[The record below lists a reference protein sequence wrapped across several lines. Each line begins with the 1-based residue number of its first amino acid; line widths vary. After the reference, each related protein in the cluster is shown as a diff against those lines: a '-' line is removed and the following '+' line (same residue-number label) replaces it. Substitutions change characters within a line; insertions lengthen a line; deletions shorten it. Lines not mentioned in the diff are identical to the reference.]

1 MPMIGFNARFAAGDE
16 SYVWKSAPMPRIYSA
31 VLALAALMLSGVL
44 TGQAQ
49 AQSIVISGVEIL
61 EFDGVDVARRADGTV
76 WIDGD
81 RIVAAAA
88 ADGEPPQ
95 TVIDGRGLYL
105 MRGLTDM
112 HVHLW
117 DQVELGAYL
126 AHGVTQIRNLSGMPF
141 HLRLAQEIESGAVV
155 GPRLVTS
162 GPILNSAGANF
173 QIIHERVETADEARA
188 AVRRQHAAGFRT
200 LKVYSNLSREAY
212 EAIRDESRDLGM
224 GMMGHSPEGRRGP
237 GVPAH
242 APFDI
247 AFEELLDDGFVTFEH
262 VETIA
267 WHGLSGRRDLEAMR
281 GLAARL
287 AASKA
292 VVDPTLVAFYN
303 LLRVAETK
311 GEFVNGPDMQ
321 LLNPLVVAQEAP
333 NYARWAAED
342 VEAARADFAFYQA
355 ATAALHE
362 AGVRLVAGSD
372 SGIFANAPGV
382 SLIDELDLMISAG
395 LTPAQALGAAT
406 ANAALTLEADDSG
419 GLVRPGMR
427 ADLIL
432 LDADPT
438 KDIGALRRPVAVIA
452 AGRLQD
458 REALDAMLGAARAPD
473 MTRTITNL
481 TEGLTAQGVDPSA
494 VLAP

>member
-1 MPMIGFNARFAAGDE
+1 
-16 SYVWKSAPMPRIYSA
+16 MPRIY
-31 VLALAALMLSGVL
+31 LAALAITAITLSGLL
-44 TGQAQ
+44 TERAQ
-49 AQSIVISGVEIL
+49 AQSIVISGAEIL
-61 EFDGVDVARRADGTV
+61 EFDGIDVVRRAGETV

-81 RIVAAAA
+81 RIVEAAPN
-88 ADGEPPQ
+88 DGEAAPK
-95 TVIDGRGLYL
+95 TLIDGRGLYL

-162 GPILNSAGANF
+162 GPILNSTGANF

-188 AVRRQHAAGFRT
+188 AVHRQHAAGFRT

-212 EAIRDESRDLGM
+212 EAIRDEARELDM
-224 GMMGHSPEGRRGP
+224 EIMGHSPEGRRGP
-237 GVPAH
+237 GVPAQ

-267 WHGLSGRRDLEAMR
+267 WHGLRNRRDLDAMR
-281 GLAARL
+281 ALAARL

-311 GEFVNGPDMQ
+311 GEFVKGPDMQ

-342 VEAARADFAFYQA
+342 VETARADFAFYQA
-355 ATAALHE
+355 ATLALHE

-382 SLIDELDLMISAG
+382 SLIDELDLMIDAG
-395 LTPAQALGAAT
+395 LTAAQALGAAT
-406 ANAALTLEADDSG
+406 TNAVLTLEADDSG
-419 GLVRPGMR
+419 GLVRPGVR

-438 KDIGALRRPVAVIA
+438 RDMSALRRPVAVIA

-458 REALDAMLGAARAPD
+458 QAALDALLAAARAPD
-473 MTRTITNL
+473 MTRTIANVS
-481 TEGLTAQGVDPSA
+481 EGLKAQGGDPSA
-494 VLAP
+494 VLGP

>member
-1 MPMIGFNARFAAGDE
+1 MPMIGFNARGAAGDE
-16 SYVWKSAPMPRIYSA
+16 SYVWKSAPMSRIYSA
-31 VLALAALMLSGVL
+31 VLALAALMLSGLL

-200 LKVYSNLSREAY
+200 LKVYSNLS
-212 EAIRDESRDLGM
+212 
-224 GMMGHSPEGRRGP
+224 
-237 GVPAH
+237 
-242 APFDI
+242 
-247 AFEELLDDGFVTFEH
+247 
-262 VETIA
+262 
-267 WHGLSGRRDLEAMR
+267 
-281 GLAARL
+281 
-287 AASKA
+287 
-292 VVDPTLVAFYN
+292 
-303 LLRVAETK
+303 
-311 GEFVNGPDMQ
+311 
-321 LLNPLVVAQEAP
+321 
-333 NYARWAAED
+333 
-342 VEAARADFAFYQA
+342 
-355 ATAALHE
+355 
-362 AGVRLVAGSD
+362 
-372 SGIFANAPGV
+372 
-382 SLIDELDLMISAG
+382 
-395 LTPAQALGAAT
+395 
-406 ANAALTLEADDSG
+406 
-419 GLVRPGMR
+419 
-427 ADLIL
+427 
-432 LDADPT
+432 
-438 KDIGALRRPVAVIA
+438 
-452 AGRLQD
+452 
-458 REALDAMLGAARAPD
+458 
-473 MTRTITNL
+473 
-481 TEGLTAQGVDPSA
+481 
-494 VLAP
+494 

>member
-1 MPMIGFNARFAAGDE
+1 
-16 SYVWKSAPMPRIYSA
+16 MPRIY
-31 VLALAALMLSGVL
+31 LAAFVLAALMLGGSI
-44 TGQAQ
+44 TRQAQ
-49 AQSIVISGVEIL
+49 AQPIVISGAEIL
-61 EFDGVDVARRADGTV
+61 EFDGNEVTRRTGDVV
-76 WIDGD
+76 WIEDG
-81 RIVAAAA
+81 RIIDPPAG
-88 ADGEPPQ
+88 ADPSLHTQ
-95 TVIDGRGLYL
+95 VDGRGLYL

-112 HVHLW
+112 HVHVW
-117 DQVELGAYL
+117 DQAELGAYL

-141 HLRLAQEIESGAVV
+141 HLRLAQEIEAGSVV

-162 GPILNSAGANF
+162 GPILNSPGANF
-173 QIIHERVETADEARA
+173 QVNHERVETAQEARA
-188 AVRRQHAAGFRT
+188 AVRRQHADGFRT

-212 EAIRDESRDLGM
+212 EAIRDEARELDM
-224 GMMGHSPEGRRGP
+224 EIMGHSPEGRRGP
-237 GVPAH
+237 GVPAQ

-267 WHGLSGRRDLEAMR
+267 WHGLRNRRDLDAMR
-281 GLAARL
+281 ALAARL

-311 GEFVNGPDMQ
+311 GEFVKGPDMQ
-321 LLNPLVVAQEAP
+321 LLNPLIVAQEAP

-342 VEAARADFAFYQA
+342 VETARADFAFYQA
-355 ATAALHE
+355 ATLALHQ

-382 SLIDELDLMISAG
+382 SLLDELDLMVAAG
-395 LTPAQALGAAT
+395 LTPAQALGGAT

-419 GLVRPGMR
+419 GRVRPGAR

-438 KDIGALRRPVAVIA
+438 KDMSALRRPVAVIA

-458 REALDAMLGAARAPD
+458 REALDALLAAAKAPD
-473 MTRTITNL
+473 LTRTIVNVS
-481 TEGLTAQGVDPSA
+481 EGLEAQGVDPST
-494 VLAP
+494 VLGP

>member
-1 MPMIGFNARFAAGDE
+1 
-16 SYVWKSAPMPRIYSA
+16 MPRIYLA
-31 VLALAALMLSGVL
+31 VVAIAALMLSGAAAR
-44 TGQAQ
+44 QAQ
-49 AQSIVISGVEIL
+49 AQPLVITGVEIL
-61 EFDGVDVARRADGTV
+61 EFDGGEVARRADQTV
-76 WIDGD
+76 WIHDG
-81 RIVAAAA
+81 RVVEA
-88 ADGEPPQ
+88 ADAKADGRPPSR
-95 TVIDGRGLYL
+95 IDGRGLYL

-117 DQVELGAYL
+117 DQAELGAYL

-141 HLRLAQEIESGAVV
+141 HLRLAQEIEAGSVV
-155 GPRLVTS
+155 GPRLFTS
-162 GPILNSAGANF
+162 GPILNSPGANF
-173 QIIHERVETADEARA
+173 QVNHERVETPQEARA
-188 AVRRQHAAGFRT
+188 AVRRHHAAGFRT

-212 EAIRDESRDLGM
+212 DAIRDEAQELNM
-224 GMMGHSPEGRRGP
+224 EIMGHSPEGLRGP
-237 GVPAH
+237 GVPAQ

-262 VETIA
+262 VETIV
-267 WHGLSGRRDLEAMR
+267 WHGLRNHHDLEAMR
-281 GLAARL
+281 ALAARL

-292 VVDPTLVAFYN
+292 MVDPTLVAFYN

-311 GEFVNGPDMQ
+311 GAFADGPDMQ

-333 NYARWAAED
+333 NYARWADED
-342 VEAARADFAFYQA
+342 VDAARRDFAFYQA
-355 ATAALHE
+355 ATLALHQ

-382 SLIDELDLMISAG
+382 SLLDELDLMVAAG

-406 ANAALTLEADDSG
+406 ANATLTLEGEDTG
-419 GLVRPGMR
+419 GLVGPGLR

-438 KDIGALRRPVAVIA
+438 QDMSTLRRPVAVIA

-458 REALDAMLGAARAPD
+458 RDALDALLAAARAPD
-473 MTRTITNL
+473 MTRTINNL
-481 TEGLTAQGVDPSA
+481 AEGLRAQGVDPST
-494 VLAP
+494 VLGP